1 VSGFDPAGSDT
12 EIPFESF
19 LDFGGLRVVPLSGHR
34 EEVAFQPPA
43 RSGPPSFQSGDYW
56 KGSLY
61 FDTATNKLR
70 VNTGGSTWVDL
81 H

>member
-1 VSGFDPAGSDT
+1 MPPRSHD
-12 EIPFESF
+12 EIRQAIETT
-19 LDFGGLRVVPLSGHR
+19 RH
-34 EEVAFQPPA
+34 AA

-61 FDTATNKLR
+61 FDTTTNKLR
-70 VNTGGSTWVDL
+70 VNTGGLMWVDL